1 MDQIYNIND
10 IEELRERVKMLE
22 LQRKV
27 EWKAIKERV
36 TNQYDQL
43 RPTNLIHNA
52 FSSMA
57 ETLGEDSDVI
67 KEGAALA
74 SGLVVNAIMSGS
86 KNKSLK
92 KWVSLVVFSIVS
104 YFVAKHREDILEA
117 GEKVVNNI
125 SDRLKKMKAKRA
137 ERKRQR
143 EAEAEE
149 DDD

>member
-10 IEELRERVKMLE
+10 IEELRERVKILE

-27 EWKAIKERV
+27 EWKAIRERL
-36 TNQYDQL
+36 TDQYDQL

-52 FSSMA
+52 FNSMA
-57 ETLGEDSDVI
+57 ETLGEDADVL

-92 KWVSLVVFSIVS
+92 KWVTLVVFSIVT
-104 YFVAKHREDILEA
+104 YFVSKHREDILEA
-117 GEKVVNNI
+117 GEKVVDNI
-125 SDRLKKMKAKRA
+125 SSRLQKMKAKRA

-143 EAEAEE
+143 EAEEEEE
-149 DDD
+149 DE

>member
-92 KWVSLVVFSIVS
+92 KWVTLVVFSIVS

>member
-43 RPTNLIHNA
+43 RPSTLIHNA

-57 ETLGEDSDVI
+57 ETLGEDADVL

-92 KWVSLVVFSIVS
+92 KWVTLVVFSIVT
-104 YFVAKHREDILEA
+104 YFVSKHREDILEA

-125 SDRLKKMKAKRA
+125 SDRLNKMKAKRA

-143 EAEAEE
+143 EAEEEEE
-149 DDD
+149 DE